1 MRLTLHTDYS
11 IRALLYL
18 AHNPGKRI
26 AIQEIA
32 DTHRISQHHLVKV
45 IHRLS
50 TSQIVLARRGRNG
63 GIELAREPRQIIIG
77 DIVRLMEADLAAI
90 VACIPDTGQQ
100 CILADACRLRGL
112 FSRSMNAFMGVL
124 DRLTLHDILHDD
136 KKN

>member
-11 IRALLYL
+11 IRALIYL
-18 AHNPGKRI
+18 AQNPGRRV

-50 TSQIVLARRGRNG
+50 TSRVVLARRGRNG
-63 GIELAREPRQIIIG
+63 GIELARAPQQIIIG
-77 DIVRLMEADLAAI
+77 DIVRLMESDLVAT
-90 VACIPDTGQQ
+90 VACIPDGGQQ
-100 CILADACRLRGL
+100 CVLADACRLRGL

-124 DRLTLHDILHDD
+124 DRLTLHDIVHDY
-136 KKN
+136 KKG